1 MAKDIFHEAV
11 KVALQKE
18 GWTITHDPYELRVGG
33 VEMYIDLG
41 AEQLIAAERDHTKIA
56 IEIKS
61 FIGTSTISEFHSA
74 HGQFLDYR
82 FALEE
87 EEPDRTLYLAVPLKT
102 YRTFFSLRFIQTVT
116 QRSQIKLI
124 VYDPDQEVIT
134 QWQAWSNIGSIFSN
148 S

>member
-1 MAKDIFHEAV
+1 MVKDLFHNIV
-11 KVALQKE
+11 KTALQKE

-33 VEMYIDLG
+33 IEMYIDLG
-41 AEQLIAAERDHTKIA
+41 AEQFIAAEREQTKIA

-61 FIGTSTISEFHSA
+61 FMGPSAISEFHNA

-87 EEPDRTLYLAVPLKT
+87 EDPERTLYLAVPIKT

-116 QRSQIKLI
+116 QRSQISLV
-124 VYDPDQEVIT
+124 VYEPDQEVIV
-134 QWQAWSNIGSIFSN
+134 QWLP
-148 S
+148 